1 MMDLIMSNGDY
12 QLAAIFA
19 GLVIIY
25 LLATFIGFF
34 VEPPRLTKGDIKH
47 QLLREVL
54 HHDKDHKNIL
64 R

>member
-1 MMDLIMSNGDY
+1 MWELINSNCDY

-34 VEPPRLTKGDIKH
+34 IEPPRLTKGDIKH

-54 HHDKDHKNIL
+54 RHDKRGNK
-64 R
+64 